1 MKLSIF
7 GIYTQNEVEQFAQAY
22 FDPKGKQEAMSAAVK
37 PASERYKTRYKE
49 ALEAI
54 NSANISLSHAKEN
67 QDESGIHNAGRDIT
81 GAKEDKDALDLFKKD
96 LGTFIRMYEFL
107 SQIVDYEDADLEK
120 LCAFARGLLPN
131 LKVIDIAPPIDI
143 GNVEMTHYSLRNKK
157 VQSINLDNGTIKPD
171 GPGGGVARD
180 PETDT
185 IEHIVEKM
193 NELFAG
199 ELSDDDK
206 LNYAR
211 TIRDKVMENEKVV
224 QQLRTNTK
232 EQAML
237 GDFPVV
243 MSDAIIESMDAHKNM
258 ATQVLSEDK
267 IKEGFAKILLDMI
280 YKELPNVMQ

>member
-1 MKLSIF
+1 
-7 GIYTQNEVEQFAQAY
+7 
-22 FDPKGKQEAMSAAVK
+22 
-37 PASERYKTRYKE
+37 
-49 ALEAI
+49 
-54 NSANISLSHAKEN
+54 
-67 QDESGIHNAGRDIT
+67 
-81 GAKEDKDALDLFKKD
+81 
-96 LGTFIRMYEFL
+96 
-107 SQIVDYEDADLEK
+107 
-120 LCAFARGLLPN
+120 
-131 LKVIDIAPPIDI
+131 
-143 GNVEMTHYSLRNKK
+143 
-157 VQSINLDNGTIKPD
+157 
-171 GPGGGVARD
+171 
-180 PETDT
+180 
-185 IEHIVEKM
+185 M

-267 IKEGFAKILLDMI
+267 IKEGFARILLDII
-280 YKELPNVMQ
+280 YKELPNVIEQSL

>member
-1 MKLSIF
+1 
-7 GIYTQNEVEQFAQAY
+7 
-22 FDPKGKQEAMSAAVK
+22 
-37 PASERYKTRYKE
+37 
-49 ALEAI
+49 
-54 NSANISLSHAKEN
+54 
-67 QDESGIHNAGRDIT
+67 
-81 GAKEDKDALDLFKKD
+81 
-96 LGTFIRMYEFL
+96 
-107 SQIVDYEDADLEK
+107 
-120 LCAFARGLLPN
+120 
-131 LKVIDIAPPIDI
+131 
-143 GNVEMTHYSLRNKK
+143 
-157 VQSINLDNGTIKPD
+157 
-171 GPGGGVARD
+171 
-180 PETDT
+180 
-185 IEHIVEKM
+185 M

-267 IKEGFAKILLDMI
+267 IKEERLEMNDSNDDVAGLGVGLYTSFEDDAENNKMFESS
-280 YKELPNVMQ
+280 KPGNR